1 MEEISKKL
9 LSYSFKFDKN
19 NNILLDD
26 EINDIEKS

>member
-19 NNILLDD
+19 NNIVLDD
-26 EINDIEKS
+26 EIKETELS